1 MKKKNNFTATS
12 VSFDDFEQAMSS
24 QPSNTTPLDELVRE
38 RLSAEK
44 DARKK
49 ESELKKAYKAAKRRT
64 GR

>member
-44 DARKK
+44 DA
-49 ESELKKAYKAAKRRT
+49 
-64 GR
+64 